1 MERQQSAT
9 APEAQ
14 QRPFIAAVWL
24 LLAAIFAHA
33 LLPVGTPMSKLSG
46 SAFSAG
52 TVDVS
57 LQPVR
62 SSVFSSPPLQD
73 ETSRSGADGG
83 DGPSLDDVLSARS
96 DRRLALA
103 PHAGLSRATE
113 SLPIL
118 RPAGSR
124 PQAARAPPIP

>member
-1 MERQQSAT
+1 MDRQET
-9 APEAQ
+9 PEAQ

-24 LLAAIFAHA
+24 LLASIFAHA
-33 LLPVGTPMSKLSG
+33 LLPVGTPMSNLSG

-62 SSVFSSPPLQD
+62 SSAFSSPPLQD
-73 ETSRSGADGG
+73 ENSRSGPDGG
-83 DGPSLDDVLSARS
+83 DGPGADDVLSAGS

-103 PHAGLSRATE
+103 PHAGMPRATA
-113 SLPIL
+113 SLPSL